1 VTCPSLTLRAGSLAT
16 SATMFFLA
24 PCPGF
29 SAPLPRHQMYDSAQR
44 VYLAIEANIYWGQI
58 LLLHKKFF
66 GIRLFARE
74 NNSTSLCYS
83 PINNKPPTGTSDRA
97 RHVACLFRG
106 SDARPAIP
114 SAFSRTRPLRVIL
127 SRRHRSTPLPDQ
139 PGRCPVFP
147 VRQPPMSITRP
158 FRCGGQVFWPAVLL
172 LICPESASALD
183 PDRAVTQYAMQVWQV
198 EQGLPHN
205 SVIVI
210 AQTPDGYLWCG
221 TENGLARFDG
231 NSFTLFDRSNTPA
244 IQNNSVHA
252 LLADRSG
259 RLWIGTGG
267 SGLVRLEGGVFT
279 QFSIAD
285 GLVGNTIQ
293 SLAED
298 KAGTLWIGTSMG
310 LSHFVEGRFTNFTVN
325 EGLPSNYCREICEDE
340 AGRLWIG
347 TGQGLSCFSAGRFK
361 TYTIQDGLASDNI
374 QYLRTSKDGGL
385 WIGTA
390 GGGLTRW
397 KEGRFAAYG
406 TSELL
411 SNGLIR
417 ALREDRDGN
426 LWVSTNGGVSRWKDG
441 KLTGQFPRE
450 SFGGGFAN
458 TFYEDA
464 TGNIWIG
471 SGDGLI
477 RLSNGRC
484 ITFTTT
490 EGLAG
495 NIIWSVYEDSKGNLW
510 VGSIGGLSVRKDGQ
524 WTSFTT
530 KDGLPNNNV
539 VSICEDA
546 SGTMWFGTSAGLA
559 RLHNGKFE
567 TFTTADGLTNN
578 FVLAVLPDRKG
589 TLWIGTNGGGVNC
602 YREGKFTSIA
612 RQDGLP
618 HDIVRVFH
626 EDSKGNLWIGTNG
639 GGLSVLKDGRF
650 TQYTTKEGLS
660 SDLVL
665 SIYED
670 PEGVMW
676 VGTHGG
682 GLNRFQN
689 GGWVQFNSA
698 NGLPDDIIYQILEE
712 GPHLWMSGT
721 KGIFRVRKDE
731 LDNGHR
737 HINPLLLGKSDG
749 MRILDCSGGSQ
760 PAGYRSRDGRLWF
773 PTARGLVVINPTQLQ
788 TNLDPPP
795 VLIERVLA
803 DHIHLEGRESFTL
816 PPGKGQL
823 EFHYAAIDL
832 SAPERVRF
840 RYKLEGFEKEWVDA
854 GSRRA
859 AYYTN
864 LPPGRYQFRVIACNG
879 DGVWQ
884 ETPTSIEFV
893 LEPHFYQTAWF
904 YGLCAIAIAAIGA
917 AVHLFRTRQLR
928 AREKYL
934 ARCVEDRTRQ
944 LHQEVA
950 EHARTNEQ
958 LRQSQKLEAIGQLA
972 GGVAHDF
979 NNLLTVI
986 NSYAE
991 LLLEKPNMD
1000 AQERGILA
1008 EVRAAGGRAEGLT
1021 QQLLAFSRRQVL
1033 EPKILDP
1040 NAIVAETKR
1049 MLGRMI
1055 GEDIVLTAALDPHV
1069 FRVKVDPVQLQQ
1081 VLLNLAVNAR
1091 DAMPRGGRLTI
1102 ETQNVELD
1110 EGYAR
1115 TNPDVTPG
1123 KYVLLAV
1130 SDTGCGMTMDVKSRV
1145 FEPFF
1150 TTKGPGKGTGLGLA
1164 TVYGIIRQ
1172 SEGHLMVYSEV
1183 GVGTTFKVYLPRAI
1197 GEPEKSHPTENIP
1210 TITRGKETI
1219 LLVEDEP
1226 AVRAVAR
1233 HVLLAYGYQVLEAED
1248 GQEALAVAGAFTG
1261 RIHLLASDV
1270 VMPNLGGRQLAEEL
1284 QKLRPDVRI
1293 LFLSGYTDD
1302 AILRHGVLE
1311 AGIAFLHKPYTPA
1324 ALGAKVR
1331 EVLDATPDEA
1341 TLAAEPTVAQAM
1353 AG

>member
-1 VTCPSLTLRAGSLAT
+1 
-16 SATMFFLA
+16 
-24 PCPGF
+24 
-29 SAPLPRHQMYDSAQR
+29 
-44 VYLAIEANIYWGQI
+44 
-58 LLLHKKFF
+58 
-66 GIRLFARE
+66 
-74 NNSTSLCYS
+74 
-83 PINNKPPTGTSDRA
+83 
-97 RHVACLFRG
+97 
-106 SDARPAIP
+106 
-114 SAFSRTRPLRVIL
+114 
-127 SRRHRSTPLPDQ
+127 
-139 PGRCPVFP
+139 
-147 VRQPPMSITRP
+147 
-158 FRCGGQVFWPAVLL
+158 
-172 LICPESASALD
+172 
-183 PDRAVTQYAMQVWQV
+183 
-198 EQGLPHN
+198 
-205 SVIVI
+205 
-210 AQTPDGYLWCG
+210 
-221 TENGLARFDG
+221 
-231 NSFTLFDRSNTPA
+231 
-244 IQNNSVHA
+244 
-252 LLADRSG
+252 
-259 RLWIGTGG
+259 
-267 SGLVRLEGGVFT
+267 
-279 QFSIAD
+279 
-285 GLVGNTIQ
+285 
-293 SLAED
+293 
-298 KAGTLWIGTSMG
+298 
-310 LSHFVEGRFTNFTVN
+310 LSHFVEGQFTNLTVTD
-325 EGLPSNYCREICEDE
+325 GLPSNYCRDICEDE
-340 AGRLWIG
+340 AGQMWVG
-347 TGQGLSCFSAGRFK
+347 TGKGLTRMSEGNFK
-361 TYTIQDGLASDNI
+361 TYTIQDGLASDSI
-374 QYLRTSKDGGL
+374 QLIRTSKEGGL

-390 GGGLTRW
+390 GGGLSRW
-397 KEGRFAAYG
+397 KEGRFTNYG
-406 TSELL
+406 PAEGL
-411 SNGLIR
+411 SNGFVR

-426 LWVSTNGGVSRWKDG
+426 LWVGTNEGVSRWRDG
-441 KLTGQFPRE
+441 KLTGQFPRD
-450 SFGGGFAN
+450 SLAGGFAFA
-458 TFYEDA
+458 FYEDA
-464 TGNIWIG
+464 TGNLWVG

-484 ITFTTT
+484 IPYTTT

-495 NIIWSVYEDSKGNLW
+495 DSIWTVYEDRQGNLW
-510 VGSIGGLSVRKDGQ
+510 VGSIGGLSVRKKNGK
-524 WTSFTT
+524 WTSFTS
-530 KDGLPNNNV
+530 KDGLASNTV
-539 VSICEDA
+539 LSICEDA
-546 SGTMWFGTSAGLA
+546 SSAMWFGTSAGLT
-559 RLHNGKFE
+559 RLRNGKFE
-567 TFTTADGLTNN
+567 TFTIANGHSNN
-578 FVLAVLPDRKG
+578 VILAVFPDRKG
-589 TLWIGTNGGGVNC
+589 TLWIGMNGGGVYC
-602 YREGKFTSIA
+602 YRDGKFAPIATGDGFPNDIA
-612 RQDGLP
+612 RA
-618 HDIVRVFH
+618 FY
-626 EDSKGNLWIGTNG
+626 EDSQGNLWIGTNG
-639 GGLSVLKDGRF
+639 GGLCVLKDDHFVR
-650 TQYTTKEGLS
+650 YTTREGLS
-660 SDLVL
+660 SDLIL
-665 SIYED
+665 SIHED
-670 PEGVMW
+670 PDGAMW

-689 GGWVQFNSA
+689 GRWVQFTTQ

-712 GPHLWMSGT
+712 GSYLWMSST
-721 KGIFRVRKDE
+721 KGIFRVHKNEFVEGTRS
-731 LDNGHR
+731 
-737 HINPLLLGKSDG
+737 INPLLLGKSDG
-749 MRILDCSGGSQ
+749 MRILDCNGGSQ
-760 PAGYRSRDGRLWF
+760 PAGYQSRDGRLWF
-773 PTARGLVVINPTQLQ
+773 PTGRGLVVINPTQLQ
-788 TNLDPPP
+788 TNPNPPP

-803 DHIHLEGRESFTL
+803 DGTPFDGTGSFTIS
-816 PPGKGQL
+816 PGRGQL
-823 EFHYAAIDL
+823 EFHYTAIEL
-832 SAPERVRF
+832 SASERVRF
-840 RYKLEGFEKEWVDA
+840 RYKLEGFEKDWVDA
-854 GSRRA
+854 GNRRA

-884 ETPTSIEFV
+884 EAPTSIELV

-904 YGLCAIAIAAIGA
+904 YGLCALAIAAIGA

-928 AREKYL
+928 TREKYL
-934 ARCVEDRTRQ
+934 AQCVEDRTQQ
-944 LHQEVA
+944 LQREVA

-1040 NAIVAETKR
+1040 NAIVAETER

-1055 GEDIVLTAALDPHV
+1055 GEDIVLTAALDPQV

-1130 SDTGCGMTMDVKSRV
+1130 SDTGCGMTTDVKARV

-1164 TVYGIIRQ
+1164 TVYGIVRQ

-1197 GEPEKSHPTENIP
+1197 GEPEEIRPTENIP
-1210 TITRGKETI
+1210 AITRGKETI

-1248 GQEALAVAGAFTG
+1248 GQEALAVASAFTG

-1341 TLAAEPTVAQAM
+1341 APATEPAVAQAM